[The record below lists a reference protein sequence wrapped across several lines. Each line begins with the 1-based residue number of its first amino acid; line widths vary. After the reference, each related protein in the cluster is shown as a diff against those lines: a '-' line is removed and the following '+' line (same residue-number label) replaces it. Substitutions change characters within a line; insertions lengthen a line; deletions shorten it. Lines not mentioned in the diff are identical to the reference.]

1 MTGEVLV
8 EIDASPIEIIAE
20 PDTVTIIE
28 VPDQGPAGPAGPLGP
43 VGPVGPIGPP
53 GPQGIDGATGPTG
66 PGGAMTGPGSAV
78 ADRIA
83 VFNGTTGTVV
93 KDGGKT
99 VAELAPINA
108 PAFTG
113 NPTAITPPL
122 ANNTTRLATTAYVD
136 GTAALKLS
144 LAGGQTITGGFNL
157 TPFSIASPGSGFTP
171 NPLNGN
177 YQYFTNNAAL
187 TITAPTTDCAM
198 DIMMTNGATA
208 GAVAYS
214 GFTVNPS
221 NVGDPLT
228 LTSGHKFII
237 SIRRINGTSMYTQK
251 ALQ

>member
-1 MTGEVLV
+1 
-8 EIDASPIEIIAE
+8 
-20 PDTVTIIE
+20 
-28 VPDQGPAGPAGPLGP
+28 
-43 VGPVGPIGPP
+43 
-53 GPQGIDGATGPTG
+53 
-66 PGGAMTGPGSAV
+66 MTGPGSLSV

-83 VFNGTTGTVV
+83 VFNGTTPTVV

-99 VAELAPINA
+99 IAELAPINA

-113 NPTAITPPL
+113 NPTAITPP
-122 ANNTTRLATTAYVD
+122 AGNNTTRLATTAYAD
-136 GTAALKLS
+136 GAVETGIATRLA

-171 NPLNGN
+171 NPLSGN

-208 GAVAYS
+208 GAVTFS
-214 GFTVNPS
+214 GFTVNAS
-221 NVGDPLT
+221 NVGDLLT
-228 LTSGHKFII
+228 TINTNKFII
-237 SIRRINGTSMYTQK
+237 SIRRINATATYTIK